1 MFQVDAQGKE
11 VKKNCKALLA
21 AKSRARA
28 TGRRKTKRIYAST
41 KMTQKRQPKRV
52 LLYIFVL
59 ILKLSFG
66 GIFVL
71 DFLDSRL
78 KSDFCLHLNFRAKIS
93 KYLKFCAKISHE
105 FLSALNGLSLASL
118 AFL

>member
-1 MFQVDAQGKE
+1 MLK
-11 VKKNCKALLA
+11 VKK
-21 AKSRARA
+21 SRKIARHFWPQKVEQQPEEE
-28 TGRRKTKRIYAST
+28 KTKRIYAST